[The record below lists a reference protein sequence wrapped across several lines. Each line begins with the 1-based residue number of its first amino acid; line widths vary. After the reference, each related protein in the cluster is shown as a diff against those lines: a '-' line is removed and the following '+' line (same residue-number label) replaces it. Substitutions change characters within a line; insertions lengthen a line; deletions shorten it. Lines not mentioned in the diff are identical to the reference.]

1 MRGEFRAD
9 RLTSH
14 AVVHRVRTAGAG
26 QLARLGRT
34 LRPKLAGK
42 VSRITIRPCVRARS
56 RIRGLRDHE
65 AFAEVIAGAGAD
77 LIVHGH
83 EHRDMTESL
92 AGPQGSVPVRG
103 VVSGTYF
110 HDKPEKTA
118 RYRIFEIE
126 GGKLV
131 RDSTRVWDRDSR
143 RFVADPGTTSA
154 GP

>member
-1 MRGEFRAD
+1 MRIQLD
-9 RLTSH
+9 SH
-14 AVVHRVRTAGAG
+14 VTLGT
-26 QLARLGRT
+26 LARTGF
-34 LRPKLAGK
+34 PLAG
-42 VSRITIRPCVRARS
+42 RARS

-92 AGPQGSVPVRG
+92 AGPHGSVPVRG

-126 GGKLV
+126 NGKLA
-131 RDSTRVWDRDSR
+131 RDSTRIWDRDAR
-143 RFVADPGTTSA
+143 RFVADPGTTGA
-154 GP
+154 GA